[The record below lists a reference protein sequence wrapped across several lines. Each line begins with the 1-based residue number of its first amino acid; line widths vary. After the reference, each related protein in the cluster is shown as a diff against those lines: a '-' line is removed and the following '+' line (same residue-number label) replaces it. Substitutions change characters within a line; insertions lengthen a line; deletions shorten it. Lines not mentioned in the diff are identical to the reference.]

1 MDRSDSELVAA
12 CRRGDE
18 DAWQELV
25 LRYQRLIYTIPI
37 RAGLDVD
44 MAGEVFQHTFT
55 MLYRSLPTIDRTD
68 RIRAWLVTTAKRE
81 TLRLVRKEARVPIHV
96 STDDAEVQETP
107 ADLPLPAEIL
117 QRLEEEHMVQ
127 VALQQ
132 LGERCRTLL
141 TLLYFQESPPSY
153 VDVAAALQIPTG
165 SVGPYRARCLLQLRE
180 RLLELGF

>member
-44 MAGEVFQHTFT
+44 TAGEVFQHTFT
-55 MLYRSLPTIDRTD
+55 MLYQSLPAIGRTD

-81 TLRLVRKEARVPIHV
+81 TIRLARKEARIPLQV
-96 STDDAEVQETP
+96 SIDDREAQEAPTDM
-107 ADLPLPAEIL
+107 PLPAEVL
-117 QRLEEEHMVQ
+117 QRLEEEHIVRA
-127 VALQQ
+127 ALEQ

-153 VDVAAALQIPTG
+153 VDVATALQIPTG
-165 SVGPYRARCLLQLRE
+165 SVGPYRARCLQQLRE
-180 RLLELGF
+180 RLLEIGF